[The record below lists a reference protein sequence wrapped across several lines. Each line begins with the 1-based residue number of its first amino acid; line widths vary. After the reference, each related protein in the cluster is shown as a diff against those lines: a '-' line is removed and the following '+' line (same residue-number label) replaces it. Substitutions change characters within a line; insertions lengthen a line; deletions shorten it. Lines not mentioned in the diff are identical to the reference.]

1 MIPVACYR
9 LASSNLTVIAGY
21 FPLPGQIKQP
31 QTDSSILGGISLPL
45 SVRIMAYPLTW
56 LTLITI
62 ATGTYL
68 MNGYELFKVLPTFP
82 YTKKQAKDYLF
93 HLFPQSQAIF
103 LPVTLKVFSV
113 FSLLLSLTL
122 LWPGKNSLPSLQS
135 AHKSVRQNSKGL
147 ICVSGFPVAWIWQY
161 AVPPGQSSGSPHSL
175 RTLLP
180 VRNAGAE

>member
-45 SVRIMAYPLTW
+45 PVRIMAYPLTW

-62 ATGTYL
+62 ATGMYL
-68 MNGYELFKVLPTFP
+68 MNGYELFKVPARSSP
-82 YTKKQAKDYLF
+82 TKKQAKDYLF

-103 LPVTLKVFSV
+103 LPAILKVFQ
-113 FSLLLSLTL
+113 FLLCCCHRLCYGLERTAFHLCDL
-122 LWPGKNSLPSLQS
+122 L
-135 AHKSVRQNSKGL
+135 
-147 ICVSGFPVAWIWQY
+147 I
-161 AVPPGQSSGSPHSL
+161 GQSDKI
-175 RTLLP
+175 
-180 VRNAGAE
+180 VKD

>member
-9 LASSNLTVIAGY
+9 LISSNLTVIAGY

-68 MNGYELFKVLPTFP
+68 MNGYELFKVPARFSPTR
-82 YTKKQAKDYLF
+82 KQAKDYLF

-103 LPVTLKVFSV
+103 LPAILKVFSV
-113 FSLLLSLTL
+113 FSLLLSQTL
-122 LWPGKNSLPSLQS
+122 LWPGKNNFPSLRS
-135 AHKSVRQNSKGL
+135 AHRSVRQNSKGL
-147 ICVSGFPVAWIWQY
+147 TGVSELQATWI
-161 AVPPGQSSGSPHSL
+161 
-175 RTLLP
+175 
-180 VRNAGAE
+180 

>member
-9 LASSNLTVIAGY
+9 LISSNLTVIAGY

-45 SVRIMAYPLTW
+45 PVRIMAYPLTW

-82 YTKKQAKDYLF
+82 YTKK
-93 HLFPQSQAIF
+93 
-103 LPVTLKVFSV
+103 TGER
-113 FSLLLSLTL
+113 LSLPPVSSVSSDFSTRYSKSFFSFFSAVVTDFAMA
-122 LWPGKNSLPSLQS
+122 WKEQPSIS
-135 AHKSVRQNSKGL
+135 A
-147 ICVSGFPVAWIWQY
+147 ICS
-161 AVPPGQSSGSPHSL
+161 
-175 RTLLP
+175 
-180 VRNAGAE
+180 

>member
-45 SVRIMAYPLTW
+45 PVRIMAYPLTW

-68 MNGYELFKVLPTFP
+68 MNGYELFKVSARSSP
-82 YTKKQAKDYLF
+82 TKKQAKD
-93 HLFPQSQAIF
+93 
-103 LPVTLKVFSV
+103 
-113 FSLLLSLTL
+113 
-122 LWPGKNSLPSLQS
+122 
-135 AHKSVRQNSKGL
+135 
-147 ICVSGFPVAWIWQY
+147 
-161 AVPPGQSSGSPHSL
+161 
-175 RTLLP
+175 
-180 VRNAGAE
+180 